1 MATLHVSAA
10 DKMVFRIAE
19 IEVYPENLEAYITAA
34 KAIGA
39 ESVAKEP
46 GVVCIFPMQ
55 KKEHPTQI
63 RIVEIYRD
71 EAAYKAHL
79 ETPHF
84 KTYKDV
90 TYHWVKSLNL
100 EPMQPLDPEHMNLIF
115 RKENPP
121 RKADTIYQFTVKGRE
136 GEDVSLADY
145 KGKVLLVVNTAT
157 RCGFTPQYE
166 GLEWMYE
173 QHKDKGFEILDFP
186 CNQFGQQA
194 PGTDDEINTFC
205 VVHYKTAF
213 PRFAKVD
220 VNGEN
225 AAPLFRFLT
234 DSAKFEG
241 FPQDG
246 KLAPILEK
254 MLREADPDYAKKPD
268 VKWNFTKFLI
278 GRDGKVIRRFE
289 PTAPLS
295 AIEAEIEKALRQ
307 SL

>member
-1 MATLHVSAA
+1 MTTMLASAV
-10 DKMVFRIAE
+10 DQMIFRIAE
-19 IEVYPENLEAYITAA
+19 IEVYPENLAEYLAAA
-34 KAIGA
+34 KAVGA

-84 KTYKDV
+84 KAYKDG
-90 TYHWVKSLNL
+90 TYHWIKSLNL
-100 EPMQPLDPEHMNLIF
+100 EPMLPLDPEHMNQIF
-115 RKENPP
+115 RKESLPE
-121 RKADTIYQFTVKGRE
+121 KADTVYQFTVKGRK

-145 KGKVLLVVNTAT
+145 KGKVLLIVNTAT

-173 QHKDKGFEILDFP
+173 QHKDKDFELLDFP

-194 PGTDDEINTFC
+194 PGTEDEIHAFC
-205 VVHYKTAF
+205 VVNYKTAF
-213 PRFAKVD
+213 PQFAKID

-254 MLREADPDYAKKPD
+254 MLCEADPDYAKKPD
-268 VKWNFTKFLI
+268 IKWNFTKFLI

-295 AIEAEIEKALRQ
+295 EIETAVEKAL
-307 SL
+307 L

>member
-1 MATLHVSAA
+1 MATMLASAA
-10 DKMVFRIAE
+10 EQMFFRIAE
-19 IEVYPENLEAYITAA
+19 IEVYPENLAEYIAAA
-34 KAIGA
+34 KAVGA
-39 ESVAKEP
+39 ESVANEP

-55 KKEHPTQI
+55 QKDHPTQI

-71 EAAYKAHL
+71 EAAYKAHI

-84 KTYKDV
+84 KAYKDG

-115 RKENPP
+115 KKEMLP
-121 RKADTIYQFTVKGRE
+121 KDADTVYQFTVKGRK

-145 KGKVLLVVNTAT
+145 KGKVLLIVNTAT

-173 QHKDKGFEILDFP
+173 QHKDKGFELLDFP

-194 PGTDDEINTFC
+194 PGTEDEIHTFC
-205 VVHYKTAF
+205 VLNYKTAF
-213 PRFAKVD
+213 PQFAKID

-234 DSAKFEG
+234 DNTKFEG

-246 KLAPILEK
+246 KLAPLLEN
-254 MLREADPDYAKKPD
+254 MLREADSDYAKKPD

-278 GRDGKVIRRFE
+278 GRDGRIIRRFE

-295 AIEAEIEKALRQ
+295 EIETAVEKAL
-307 SL
+307 L

>member
-1 MATLHVSAA
+1 MI
-10 DKMVFRIAE
+10 FRIAE
-19 IEVYPENLEAYITAA
+19 IEVYPEHLEAYLAA
-34 KAIGA
+34 GKAVGA

-55 KKEHPTQI
+55 KKDHPTQI

-115 RKENPP
+115 RKENPS

-173 QHKDKGFEILDFP
+173 QHKDKGFELLDFP

-220 VNGEN
+220 VNGDN

-254 MLREADPDYAKKPD
+254 VLREADPDYAKKPD

-295 AIEAEIEKALRQ
+295 AIEAEVEKALR
-307 SL
+307 

>member
-1 MATLHVSAA
+1 MTTILASAA
-10 DKMVFRIAE
+10 DQMLVRIAE
-19 IEVYPENLEAYITAA
+19 IEVYPEHLEAYLAAA
-34 KAIGA
+34 KTVGA

-71 EAAYKAHL
+71 EAAYKTHI

-84 KTYKDV
+84 RTYKDR

-100 EPMQPLDPEHMNLIF
+100 EPMQPLDPEHMSLIF
-115 RKENPP
+115 RKEDLQK
-121 RKADTIYQFTVKGRE
+121 KADTVYQFTVRGLK

-145 KGKVLLVVNTAT
+145 KGKVLLIVNTAT

-194 PGTDDEINTFC
+194 PGTEDEIHPFC

-220 VNGEN
+220 VNGDN

-234 DSAKFEG
+234 GSTRFEG

-254 MLREADPDYAKKPD
+254 MLREADPDYARNPD

-295 AIEAEIEKALRQ
+295 AIEAEVEKALR
-307 SL
+307 